1 MKIVNGI
8 GHGLSVHQTLAR
20 EMGTTRVVV
29 SRILKQFEKNKKV
42 KLYRGATELCS

>member
-29 SRILKQFEKNKKV
+29 VAHPKAIRKK
-42 KLYRGATELCS
+42 